1 MNLNYTG
8 KTAVVTGASSG
19 IGKKTA
25 LQLAEGGADVAILF
39 VGPRE
44 GADEAVAAIE
54 AMGRKAA
61 AYECNVADADA
72 VKETIDTVVK
82 EFGKID
88 ILVNNAGI
96 TRDNLVPRIKNE
108 DWDAVLSVNLKGA
121 FNTIKACYRLFS
133 KQRYGRIIN
142 ISSVSGT
149 MGNAG
154 QANYSASKAGLIGL
168 TKSVARE
175 LASRGVTCNAVAPGF
190 VQTPMTVGFDDSNPL
205 VASIP
210 LKRMGQPE
218 DIANAVCFLA
228 SDEAAYITG
237 VVLKVDGGMGM

>member
-1 MNLNYTG
+1 MSFNYTG
-8 KTAVVTGASSG
+8 RVAVVTGASSG
-19 IGKKTA
+19 IGKQTA
-25 LQLAEGGADVAILF
+25 LQLAEGGADIAILF
-39 VGPRE
+39 VGPRD
-44 GADEAVAAIE
+44 GADEAVEKIT
-54 AMGRKAA
+54 AMGRKAI
-61 AYECNVADADA
+61 AYECNVADPDA
-72 VKETIDTVVK
+72 VNETIKAITND
-82 EFGKID
+82 FGKID

-96 TRDNLVPRIKNE
+96 TRDNLVPRIKDA

-154 QANYSASKAGLIGL
+154 QSNYSASKAGLIGL

-175 LASRGVTCNAVAPGF
+175 LASRNVTCNAVAPGF

-210 LKRMGQPE
+210 MGRMGQPE
-218 DIANAVCFLA
+218 DIANAICFLA

-237 VVLKVDGGMGM
+237 EVIKVDGGMGM